1 MLLRLRESAADL
13 LNLMK
18 ARLTFPRSVKS
29 EQVSEKRKVQLT
41 GPEPRHQNN
50 TDTHL
55 KKIEALEKMVEE
67 TKEEMLRYKAT
78 TKIELIKVSEFLKD
92 ALEEFEKMDT
102 DLEDAKE
109 EIKTVSAEK
118 MELEER
124 LKNCQKADEDK
135 KLREEVENQKIIIT
149 KLEKKNQETKK
160 QLKFQGRIYF

>member
-55 KKIEALEKMVEE
+55 KIEALEKMVEE